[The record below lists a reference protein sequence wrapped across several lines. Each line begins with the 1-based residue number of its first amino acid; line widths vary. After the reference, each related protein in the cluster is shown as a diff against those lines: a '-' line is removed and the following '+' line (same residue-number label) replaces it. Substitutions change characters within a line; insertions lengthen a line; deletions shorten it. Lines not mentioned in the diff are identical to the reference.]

1 MTATAEPDTPGA
13 ATAPADGREPG
24 RAVPLARGPVLALAA
39 VVAVALGVTSAWYGW
54 FGDEMYFLS
63 AGARPSWGY
72 ADQPPLLPLLARA
85 LDALAPGSLVVL
97 RLPATLL
104 VAATVV
110 LAAAV
115 AADLG
120 GRRRAQL
127 TAAAA
132 TAICPYLLA
141 TGHLLATS
149 TVDPVCWV
157 LVLWLVVRWIRTE
170 DDRRPRDRLLLAVGL
185 VTAVALAD
193 KMLIPVLLVGLLLGV
208 AVAGPRRMLT
218 RPALWV
224 GMVLAALSTVP
235 TLWWQA
241 QHGWPQAQMSS
252 VVAGES
258 VLFGDRWQ
266 FLPRVLWYAGL
277 LPGAVLVLVGLWAL
291 LRRPELRPWRCVGI
305 AAVVV
310 LAVLLAAGGRPYYVT
325 GLSVVLF
332 AAGAVA
338 VQERRPARS
347 WRWTLSPLCFAVSG
361 VVAVVV
367 AMPVGTA
374 VWRTGELADFQ
385 VMGQVGWPELADSV
399 AARYAAL
406 PPEQRARTAVV
417 AYSYWYAAALEH
429 EGPARGLPPTIYSP
443 HRGFGYFG
451 PPPDTATTALLV
463 GPVRWAHT
471 ACAPLEMLPPHRAPL
486 LRDPVNDDVPLA
498 LCTPRAPW
506 SAAWDSLRYMD

>member
-1 MTATAEPDTPGA
+1 M
-13 ATAPADGREPG
+13 
-24 RAVPLARGPVLALAA
+24 
-39 VVAVALGVTSAWYGW
+39 
-54 FGDEMYFLS
+54 
-63 AGARPSWGY
+63 
-72 ADQPPLLPLLARA
+72 
-85 LDALAPGSLVVL
+85 

-110 LAAAV
+110 LAAAT
-115 AADLG
+115 AAELG

-127 TAAAA
+127 VAAVA

-149 TVDPVCWV
+149 TVDPFCWV
-157 LVLWLVVRWIRTE
+157 LLLWVIVRWIRT
-170 DDRRPRDRLLLAVGL
+170 DRQGRPRDRLLLAAGL

-193 KMLIPVLLVGLLLGV
+193 KMLIPVLLVGLLVGV
-208 AVAGPRRMLT
+208 LVSGPRRMLT
-218 RPALWV
+218 RPALWA
-224 GMVLAALSTVP
+224 GMALAALSTVP

-241 QHGWPQAQMSS
+241 DHGWPQAAMGS

-266 FLPRVLWYAGL
+266 FLPRALWYAGL
-277 LPGAVLVLVGLWAL
+277 VPGAVLVLVGLWVL
-291 LRRPELRPWRCVGI
+291 LRRPELRPWRCVGV

-310 LAVLLAAGGRPYYVT
+310 TVVLLAAGGRPYYLT
-325 GLSVVLF
+325 GLEVVLF

-338 VQERRPARS
+338 VQGRRPAS
-347 WRWTLSPLCFAVSG
+347 WWRWTLSPACFVVSAAF
-361 VVAVVV
+361 AVVV

-374 VWRTGELADFQ
+374 SWRTGELHDFQ
-385 VMGQVGWPELADSV
+385 VMGQVGWPEMADSV

-417 AYSYWYAAALEH
+417 AYSYWYASALEH
-429 EGPARGLPPTIYSP
+429 EGPARGLPATVYSP

-451 PPPDTATTALLV
+451 PPPDTATTVLLV

-471 ACAPLEMLPPHRAPL
+471 ACAPLVVLPPHRVPL
-486 LRDPVNDDVPLA
+486 RNPVNDDVPLA

-506 SAAWDSLRYMD
+506 SQAWESLRYMD